1 MATSIVTSGSLPRN
15 RSFLS
20 VGQVAQR
27 FDVHPNT
34 VRKHADSGTLR
45 TYRINGGHRR
55 FSEDDVLTWLGLSVE
70 RTDETG
76 THPSAN
82 TVPLALVARVS
93 SDKQARVSGENANGS
108 SLDHQ
113 IERVETFAR
122 EKWGAEPVKR
132 AGKYYETGSGLN
144 FERPRLIALVNDV
157 LAGKYK
163 GGFLVAHDITRI
175 ARFGRPLFELICEIG
190 GCEIVYVMKE
200 GEGEEGD
207 GFVEGITEDIIS
219 IMTHYTAKY
228 SGLKSAKVCTIP
240 VEPDDLSRMWEL
252 FCDGYGIPTITKML
266 AEEGRKDPKNGKP
279 YGKHV
284 IDKAIKQSEE
294 VLTATVGRSPNRFEQ
309 FAETH
314 VEVTGNE
321 TDHLEFLPVLQAY
334 LDWEDQHPVSKRV
347 VQDTM
352 IGIQRDT
359 GFTQTK
365 VKVGDVLRKVYRG
378 LRLRQG

>member
-1 MATSIVTSGSLPRN
+1 M
-15 RSFLS
+15 
-20 VGQVAQR
+20 
-27 FDVHPNT
+27 
-34 VRKHADSGTLR
+34 
-45 TYRINGGHRR
+45 
-55 FSEDDVLTWLGLSVE
+55 
-70 RTDETG
+70 
-76 THPSAN
+76 
-82 TVPLALVARVS
+82 
-93 SDKQARVSGENANGS
+93 
-108 SLDHQ
+108 
-113 IERVETFAR
+113 
-122 EKWGAEPVKR
+122 KR

-144 FERPRLIALVNDV
+144 FERPRLMALVQDI
-157 LAGKYK
+157 LADKYR
-163 GGFLVAHDITRI
+163 GGALVAYDQTRI
-175 ARFGRPLFELICEIG
+175 ARFGRPLFEQICRIG
-190 GCEIVYVMKE
+190 GCEIVYVMRE
-200 GEGEEGD
+200 GEDGE
-207 GFVEGITEDIIS
+207 GFVEDITQDVLGILTF
-219 IMTHYTAKY
+219 YTAKF

-240 VEPDDLSRMWEL
+240 VDPDDLARMWEL

-314 VEVTGNE
+314 IEVTGNE

-334 LDWEDQHPVSKRV
+334 LDWEEQHPVSKRV

-378 LRLRQG
+378 LRLRLK